1 MYFVNFRTYIL
12 LDKITNTSINII
24 LAHTKAQGVRAAIKH
39 QGNMTMSP
47 NRVLPLYPGVGFISH
62 I

>member
-24 LAHTKAQGVRAAIKH
+24 LPHTKAQGVRAAIKH

-47 NRVLPLYPGVGFISH
+47 NRV
-62 I
+62 